1 MDMPKMEK
9 KVIYTYRLTMKDCDK
24 MVNLFYIFRILLDRS
39 NQDTQSMY
47 TMSGENGPYSC
58 YKSTE
63 PVNQLYNYI

>member
-47 TMSGENGPYSC
+47 TMSGENGP
-58 YKSTE
+58 
-63 PVNQLYNYI
+63 